1 MRWTREFTIEWSFW
15 EDNMF
20 GKKKETGE
28 GLNIIIV
35 GGGKVGTTLVEQL
48 AQEGHDITII
58 DHDSK
63 VVEGITNTYDAM
75 GIIGNGASYSTQV
88 EAGIEN
94 ADLFIAVTNSDEL
107 NLLCC
112 TVAKRAG
119 NLAAIARVRTPDY
132 SNEIDYFI
140 EKLGLAMI
148 INPDLVSSRVIA
160 KILTL
165 PMALDVTSF
174 SHGRVNLVRIEI
186 PENNPL
192 CDKTIAQVGREGL
205 IQQTVICA
213 IERDGKVFIPSGD
226 FIIRKGDILSFAAS
240 LRESRNFL
248 KKLGFK
254 TGQVKTCIIVGGGR
268 AGYYAAELLIRSGI
282 DVRIIEIDKS
292 RCEKLSE
299 LLPDATIIHGDGTSE
314 ELLKEEGIEDVGA
327 FIPLTGI
334 DEENILLSLHA
345 KKVSKAKV
353 ITRLTRNNFM
363 EVVSGLDLGSVLYP
377 KYITSEAIIAYV
389 RAKNNT
395 KGCNIETLYHMFD
408 SRAEAIEFKIEQP
421 GPVVDVPLSKLS
433 LKKDLLIAYINRN
446 GKIIIPKG
454 QDTIKVGDMVMI
466 VTIHKG
472 FRDVQDILA

>member
-1 MRWTREFTIEWSFW
+1 
-15 EDNMF
+15 MF
-20 GKKKETGE
+20 GKRKDAPE
-28 GLNIIIV
+28 GLKIIIV
-35 GGGKVGTTLVEQL
+35 GGGKVGVTLVEQL

-58 DHDSK
+58 DQNAK
-63 VVEGITNTYDAM
+63 VVESITNTYDAM
-75 GIIGNGASYSTQV
+75 GVIGNGASYSTQI

-132 SNEIDYFI
+132 SKEVDYFI

-148 INPDLVSSRVIA
+148 INPDYVSSRVIA

-165 PMALDVTSF
+165 PTALDVTSF
-174 SHGRVNLVRIEI
+174 SHGRVNLVRIEL
-186 PENNPL
+186 PEDNPL
-192 CDKTIAQVGREGL
+192 CNRTIADLGRDGI

-213 IERDGKVFIPSGD
+213 IERDGKIHIPSGD
-226 FIIRKGDILSFAAS
+226 FIIRAGDIISFAAS
-240 LRESRNFL
+240 QRESRQFL
-248 KKLGFK
+248 KRIGFK
-254 TGQVKTCIIVGGGR
+254 TGQVKTCMIVGGGR
-268 AGYYAAELLIRSGI
+268 AGYYAAELLIKAGI
-282 DVRIIEIDKS
+282 NVRVIEINKS

-299 LLPDATIIHGDGTSE
+299 LLPEATVIHGDGTSE
-314 ELLKEEGIEDVGA
+314 ELLKEEGIENVDA

-345 KKVSKAKV
+345 KKVSHAKV

-389 RAKNNT
+389 RARNNS

-408 SRAEAIEFKIEQP
+408 SRAEAIEFKVEKASD
-421 GPVVDVPLSKLS
+421 VVDVPLSKLS
-433 LKKDLLIAYINRN
+433 LKKDLLIAFINRK

-454 QDTIKVGDMVMI
+454 QDMIKIGDTVMI
-466 VTIHKG
+466 VTTHKG
-472 FRDVQDILA
+472 FKDIQDILA

>member
-1 MRWTREFTIEWSFW
+1 
-15 EDNMF
+15 MF
-20 GKKKETGE
+20 GKRKEATQ

-35 GGGKVGTTLVEQL
+35 GGGKVGVTLVEQL

-58 DHDSK
+58 DQNAK
-63 VVEGITNTYDAM
+63 VVESITNTYDAM
-75 GIIGNGASYSTQV
+75 GVIGNGASYSTQM

-132 SNEIDYFI
+132 SKEVDYFI

-148 INPDLVSSRVIA
+148 INPDFVSSRVIA

-165 PMALDVTSF
+165 PTALDVTSF
-174 SHGRVNLVRIEI
+174 SHGRVNLVRIEL
-186 PENNPL
+186 PEDNPL
-192 CDKTIAQVGREGL
+192 CNRTIAELGRDGI

-226 FIIRKGDILSFAAS
+226 FIIRAKDIISFAAS
-240 LRESRNFL
+240 QRESRQFL
-248 KKLGFK
+248 KKIGFK
-254 TGQVKTCIIVGGGR
+254 TGQVKTCMIVGGGR
-268 AGYYAAELLIRSGI
+268 AGYYAAELLIKAGI
-282 DVRIIEIDKS
+282 NVRIIEINQN
-292 RCEKLSE
+292 RCERLSE
-299 LLPDATIIHGDGTSE
+299 LLPEATIIHGDGTSE
-314 ELLKEEGIEDVGA
+314 ELLKEEGIEDVDA

-334 DEENILLSLHA
+334 DEEDILLSLHA
-345 KKVSKAKV
+345 KKVSHAKV

-363 EVVSGLDLGSVLYP
+363 EVVNGLDLGSVLYP

-389 RAKNNT
+389 RARNNS

-408 SRAEAIEFKIEQP
+408 SRAEAIEFKVEKASD
-421 GPVVDVPLSKLS
+421 VVEVPLSKLS
-433 LKKDLLIAYINRN
+433 LKKDLLIAFINRN

-454 QDTIKVGDMVMI
+454 QDVIKVKDTVMI
-466 VTIHKG
+466 VTTHKG
-472 FRDVQDILA
+472 FKDIQDILA

>member
-1 MRWTREFTIEWSFW
+1 
-15 EDNMF
+15 MF
-20 GKKKETGE
+20 GKRKEATQ

-35 GGGKVGTTLVEQL
+35 GGGKVGVTLVEQL

-58 DHDSK
+58 DQNAK
-63 VVEGITNTYDAM
+63 VVESITNTYDAM
-75 GIIGNGASYSTQV
+75 GVIGNGASYSTQM

-132 SNEIDYFI
+132 SKEVDYFI

-148 INPDLVSSRVIA
+148 INPDFVSSRVIA

-165 PMALDVTSF
+165 PTALDVTSF
-174 SHGRVNLVRIEI
+174 SHGRVNLVRIEL
-186 PENNPL
+186 PEDNPL
-192 CDKTIAQVGREGL
+192 CNRTIAELGRDGI

-226 FIIRKGDILSFAAS
+226 FIIRAKDIISFAAS
-240 LRESRNFL
+240 QRESRQFL
-248 KKLGFK
+248 KKIGFK
-254 TGQVKTCIIVGGGR
+254 TGQVKTCMIVGGGI
-268 AGYYAAELLIRSGI
+268 AGYYAAELLIKAGI
-282 DVRIIEIDKS
+282 NVRIIEINQN
-292 RCEKLSE
+292 RCERLSE
-299 LLPDATIIHGDGTSE
+299 LLPEATIIHGDGTSE
-314 ELLKEEGIEDVGA
+314 ELLKEEGIEDVDA

-345 KKVSKAKV
+345 KKVSHAKV

-363 EVVSGLDLGSVLYP
+363 EVVNGLDLGSVLYP

-389 RAKNNT
+389 RARNNS

-408 SRAEAIEFKIEQP
+408 SRAEAIEFKVEKASD
-421 GPVVDVPLSKLS
+421 VVDVPLSKLS
-433 LKKDLLIAYINRN
+433 LKKDLLIAFINRN

-454 QDTIKVGDMVMI
+454 QDVIKVKDTVMI
-466 VTIHKG
+466 VTTHKG
-472 FRDVQDILA
+472 FKDIQDILA

>member
-1 MRWTREFTIEWSFW
+1 
-15 EDNMF
+15 MF
-20 GKKKETGE
+20 GKKKETVD

-58 DHDSK
+58 DQNSK

-75 GIIGNGASYSTQV
+75 GVIGNGASYSTQM
-88 EAGIEN
+88 EAGIEK

-132 SNEIDYFI
+132 SKEVDYFI

-148 INPDLVSSRVIA
+148 INPDHVSSRVIA
-160 KILTL
+160 RILTL
-165 PMALDVTSF
+165 PTALNVTSF

-186 PENNPL
+186 AEDNPL
-192 CDKTIAQVGREGL
+192 CDKTIAQLGRDG
-205 IQQTVICA
+205 IIRQTVICA
-213 IERDGKVFIPSGD
+213 IERDGNIFIPSGD
-226 FIIRKGDILSFAAS
+226 FIIRRGDVISYAAS
-240 LRESRNFL
+240 QKESRNFL
-248 KKLGFK
+248 TRIGFK
-254 TGQVKTCIIVGGGR
+254 TEQVKSCMIVGGGR
-268 AGYYAAELLIRSGI
+268 AGYYAAEQLLKAGI
-282 DVRIIEIDKS
+282 DVRIIEINQS

-314 ELLKEEGIEDVGA
+314 ELLKEEGIDEVDA

-345 KKVSKAKV
+345 KKVGHAKV
-353 ITRLTRNNFM
+353 ITRLTRNNFK
-363 EVVSGLDLGSVLYP
+363 EVISGLDLGTVLYP

-389 RAKNNT
+389 RAKNNS

-408 SRAEAIEFKIEQP
+408 SRAEAIEFKVEKASDVIE
-421 GPVVDVPLSKLS
+421 VPLSKLS
-433 LKKDLLIAYINRN
+433 LKKDLLIAFINRN
-446 GKIIIPKG
+446 GNIIIPKG
-454 QDTIKVGDMVMI
+454 QDVIKVGDTVMI
-466 VTIHKG
+466 VTNHKG
-472 FRDVQDILA
+472 FKDIQDILA

>member
-1 MRWTREFTIEWSFW
+1 
-15 EDNMF
+15 MF
-20 GKKKETGE
+20 GKRKEATQ

-35 GGGKVGTTLVEQL
+35 GGGKVGVTLVEQL

-58 DHDSK
+58 DQNAK
-63 VVEGITNTYDAM
+63 VVESITNTYDAM
-75 GIIGNGASYSTQV
+75 GVIGNGASYSTQM

-132 SNEIDYFI
+132 SKEVDYFI

-148 INPDLVSSRVIA
+148 INPDFVSSRVIA

-165 PMALDVTSF
+165 PTALDVTSF
-174 SHGRVNLVRIEI
+174 SHGRVNLVRIEL
-186 PENNPL
+186 PEDNPL
-192 CDKTIAQVGREGL
+192 CNRTIAELGRDGI

-226 FIIRKGDILSFAAS
+226 FIIRAKDIISFAAS
-240 LRESRNFL
+240 QRESRQFL
-248 KKLGFK
+248 KKIGFK
-254 TGQVKTCIIVGGGR
+254 TGQVKTCMIVGGGR
-268 AGYYAAELLIRSGI
+268 AGYYAAELLIKAGI
-282 DVRIIEIDKS
+282 NVRIIEIDQN
-292 RCEKLSE
+292 RCERLSE
-299 LLPDATIIHGDGTSE
+299 LLPEATIIHGDGTSE
-314 ELLKEEGIEDVGA
+314 ELLKEEGIEDVDA

-345 KKVSKAKV
+345 KKVSHAKV

-363 EVVSGLDLGSVLYP
+363 EVVNGLDLGSVLYP

-389 RAKNNT
+389 RARNNS

-408 SRAEAIEFKIEQP
+408 SRAEAIEFKVEKASD
-421 GPVVDVPLSKLS
+421 VVDVPLSKLS
-433 LKKDLLIAYINRN
+433 LKKDLLIAFINRN

-454 QDTIKVGDMVMI
+454 QDVIKVKDTVMI
-466 VTIHKG
+466 VTTHKG
-472 FRDVQDILA
+472 FKDIQDILA

>member
-1 MRWTREFTIEWSFW
+1 
-15 EDNMF
+15 MF
-20 GKKKETGE
+20 GKRKEATQ

-35 GGGKVGTTLVEQL
+35 GGGKVGVTLVEQL

-58 DHDSK
+58 DQNAK
-63 VVEGITNTYDAM
+63 VVESITNTYDAM
-75 GIIGNGASYSTQV
+75 GVIGNGASYSTQM

-132 SNEIDYFI
+132 SKEVDYFI

-148 INPDLVSSRVIA
+148 INPDFVSSRVIA

-165 PMALDVTSF
+165 PTALDVTSF
-174 SHGRVNLVRIEI
+174 SHGKVNLVRIEL
-186 PENNPL
+186 PEDNPL
-192 CDKTIAQVGREGL
+192 CNRTIAELGRDGI

-226 FIIRKGDILSFAAS
+226 FIIRAKDIISFAAS
-240 LRESRNFL
+240 QRESRQFL
-248 KKLGFK
+248 KKIGFK
-254 TGQVKTCIIVGGGR
+254 TGQVKTCMIVGGGR
-268 AGYYAAELLIRSGI
+268 AGYYAAELLIKAGI
-282 DVRIIEIDKS
+282 NVRIIEINQN
-292 RCEKLSE
+292 RCERLSE
-299 LLPDATIIHGDGTSE
+299 LLPEATIIHGDGTSE
-314 ELLKEEGIEDVGA
+314 ELLKEEGIEDVDA

-345 KKVSKAKV
+345 KKVSHAKV

-363 EVVSGLDLGSVLYP
+363 EVVNGLDLGSVLYP

-389 RAKNNT
+389 RARNNS

-408 SRAEAIEFKIEQP
+408 SRAEAIEFKVEKASD
-421 GPVVDVPLSKLS
+421 VVDVPLSKLS
-433 LKKDLLIAYINRN
+433 LKKDLLIAFINRN

-454 QDTIKVGDMVMI
+454 QDVIKVKDTVMI
-466 VTIHKG
+466 VTTHKG
-472 FRDVQDILA
+472 FKDIQDILA

>member
-1 MRWTREFTIEWSFW
+1 
-15 EDNMF
+15 MF
-20 GKKKETGE
+20 GKRKEATQ

-35 GGGKVGTTLVEQL
+35 GGGKVGVTLVEQL

-58 DHDSK
+58 DQNAK
-63 VVEGITNTYDAM
+63 VVESITNTYDAM
-75 GIIGNGASYSTQV
+75 GVIGNGASYSTQV

-132 SNEIDYFI
+132 SKEVDYFI
-140 EKLGLAMI
+140 EKLG
-148 INPDLVSSRVIA
+148 D
-160 KILTL
+160 
-165 PMALDVTSF
+165 
-174 SHGRVNLVRIEI
+174 
-186 PENNPL
+186 
-192 CDKTIAQVGREGL
+192 GL

-213 IERDGKVFIPSGD
+213 IERDGKVHIPSGD
-226 FIIRKGDILSFAAS
+226 FIIRAKDIISFAAS
-240 LRESRNFL
+240 QRESRLFL
-248 KKLGFK
+248 KRIGFK
-254 TGQVKTCIIVGGGR
+254 TGQVKTCMIVGGGR
-268 AGYYAAELLIRSGI
+268 AGYYAAELLIKAGI
-282 DVRIIEIDKS
+282 NVRIIETNQT
-292 RCEKLSE
+292 RCERLSE
-299 LLPDATIIHGDGTSE
+299 LLPEATIIHGDGTSE
-314 ELLKEEGIEDVGA
+314 ELLKEEGIEDVDA

-345 KKVSKAKV
+345 KKVSHAKV

-389 RAKNNT
+389 RARNNS

-408 SRAEAIEFKIEQP
+408 SRAEAIEFKVEKESD
-421 GPVVDVPLSKLS
+421 VVDVPLSKLS
-433 LKKDLLIAYINRN
+433 LKKDLLIAFINRN

-454 QDTIKVGDMVMI
+454 QDMIKVKDTVMI
-466 VTIHKG
+466 VTTHKG
-472 FRDVQDILA
+472 FKDIQDILA

>member
-1 MRWTREFTIEWSFW
+1 
-15 EDNMF
+15 MF
-20 GKKKETGE
+20 GKRKEATQ

-35 GGGKVGTTLVEQL
+35 GGGKVGVTLVEQL

-58 DHDSK
+58 DQNAK
-63 VVEGITNTYDAM
+63 VVESITNTYDAM
-75 GIIGNGASYSTQV
+75 GVIGNGASYSTQM

-132 SNEIDYFI
+132 SKEVDYFI

-148 INPDLVSSRVIA
+148 INPDFVSSRVIA

-165 PMALDVTSF
+165 PTALDVTSF
-174 SHGRVNLVRIEI
+174 SHGRVNLVRIEL
-186 PENNPL
+186 PEDNPL
-192 CDKTIAQVGREGL
+192 CNRTIAELGRDGI

-226 FIIRKGDILSFAAS
+226 FIIRAKDIISFAAS
-240 LRESRNFL
+240 QRESRQFL
-248 KKLGFK
+248 KKIGFK
-254 TGQVKTCIIVGGGR
+254 TGQVKTCMIVGGGR
-268 AGYYAAELLIRSGI
+268 AGYYAAELLIKAGI
-282 DVRIIEIDKS
+282 NVRIIEINQN
-292 RCEKLSE
+292 RCERLSE
-299 LLPDATIIHGDGTSE
+299 LLPEATIIHGDGTSE
-314 ELLKEEGIEDVGA
+314 ELLKEEGIEDVDA

-345 KKVSKAKV
+345 KKVSHAKV

-363 EVVSGLDLGSVLYP
+363 EVVNGLDLGSVLYP

-389 RAKNNT
+389 RARNNS

-408 SRAEAIEFKIEQP
+408 SRAEAIEFKVEKASD
-421 GPVVDVPLSKLS
+421 VVEVPLSKLS
-433 LKKDLLIAYINRN
+433 LKKDLLIAFINRN

-454 QDTIKVGDMVMI
+454 QDVIKVKDTVMI
-466 VTIHKG
+466 VTTHKG
-472 FRDVQDILA
+472 FKDIQDILA

>member
-1 MRWTREFTIEWSFW
+1 
-15 EDNMF
+15 MF
-20 GKKKETGE
+20 GKRKEATQ

-35 GGGKVGTTLVEQL
+35 GGGKVGVTLVEQL

-58 DHDSK
+58 DQNAK
-63 VVEGITNTYDAM
+63 VVESITNTYDAM
-75 GIIGNGASYSTQV
+75 GVIGNGASYSTQV

-132 SNEIDYFI
+132 SKEVDYFI

-148 INPDLVSSRVIA
+148 INPDFVSSRVMA

-165 PMALDVTSF
+165 PTALDVTSF
-174 SHGRVNLVRIEI
+174 SHGRVNLVRIEL
-186 PENNPL
+186 PQENPL
-192 CDKTIAQVGREGL
+192 CNRTIADLGRDGI

-213 IERDGKVFIPSGD
+213 IERDGKVHIPSGD
-226 FIIRKGDILSFAAS
+226 FIIRPGDIISFAAS
-240 LRESRNFL
+240 QRESRQFL
-248 KKLGFK
+248 KRIGFK
-254 TGQVKTCIIVGGGR
+254 TGQVKTCMIVGGGR
-268 AGYYAAELLIRSGI
+268 AGYYAAELLIKAGI
-282 DVRIIEIDKS
+282 NVRIIETNQN
-292 RCEKLSE
+292 RCERLSE
-299 LLPDATIIHGDGTSE
+299 LLPEATIIHGDGTSE
-314 ELLKEEGIEDVGA
+314 ELLKEEGIEDVDA

-345 KKVSKAKV
+345 KKVSHAKV

-389 RAKNNT
+389 RARNNS

-408 SRAEAIEFKIEQP
+408 SRAEAIEFKVEKESE
-421 GPVVDVPLSKLS
+421 VVDVPLSKLS
-433 LKKDLLIAYINRN
+433 LKKDLLIAFINRN

-454 QDTIKVGDMVMI
+454 QDMIKVKDTVMI
-466 VTIHKG
+466 VTTHKG
-472 FRDVQDILA
+472 FKDIQDILA

>member
-1 MRWTREFTIEWSFW
+1 
-15 EDNMF
+15 MF
-20 GKKKETGE
+20 GKRKEATQ

-35 GGGKVGTTLVEQL
+35 GGGKVGVTLVEQL

-58 DHDSK
+58 DQNAK
-63 VVEGITNTYDAM
+63 VVESITNTYDAM
-75 GIIGNGASYSTQV
+75 GVIGNGASYSTQM

-132 SNEIDYFI
+132 SKEVDYFI

-148 INPDLVSSRVIA
+148 INPDFVSSRVIA

-165 PMALDVTSF
+165 PTALDVTSF
-174 SHGRVNLVRIEI
+174 SHGRVNLVRIEL
-186 PENNPL
+186 PEDNPL
-192 CDKTIAQVGREGL
+192 CNRTIAELGRDGI

-226 FIIRKGDILSFAAS
+226 LIIRAKDIISFAAS
-240 LRESRNFL
+240 QRESRQFL
-248 KKLGFK
+248 KKIGFK
-254 TGQVKTCIIVGGGR
+254 TGQVKTCMIVGGGR
-268 AGYYAAELLIRSGI
+268 AGYYAAELLIKAGI
-282 DVRIIEIDKS
+282 NVRIIEINQN
-292 RCEKLSE
+292 RCERLSE
-299 LLPDATIIHGDGTSE
+299 LLPEATIIHGDGTSE
-314 ELLKEEGIEDVGA
+314 ELLKEEGIEDVDA

-345 KKVSKAKV
+345 KKVSHAKV

-363 EVVSGLDLGSVLYP
+363 EVVNGLDLGSVLYP

-389 RAKNNT
+389 RARNNS

-408 SRAEAIEFKIEQP
+408 SRAEAIEFKVEKASD
-421 GPVVDVPLSKLS
+421 VVDVPLSKLS
-433 LKKDLLIAYINRN
+433 LKKDLLIAFINRN

-454 QDTIKVGDMVMI
+454 QDVIKVKDTVMI
-466 VTIHKG
+466 VTTHKG
-472 FRDVQDILA
+472 FKDIQDILA

>member
-1 MRWTREFTIEWSFW
+1 
-15 EDNMF
+15 MF
-20 GKKKETGE
+20 GKRKEATQ

-35 GGGKVGTTLVEQL
+35 GGGKVGVTLVEQL

-58 DHDSK
+58 DQNAK
-63 VVEGITNTYDAM
+63 VVESITNTYDAM
-75 GIIGNGASYSTQV
+75 GVIGNGASYSTQM

-132 SNEIDYFI
+132 SKEVDYFI

-148 INPDLVSSRVIA
+148 INPDFVSSRVIA

-165 PMALDVTSF
+165 PTALDVTSF
-174 SHGRVNLVRIEI
+174 SHGRVNLVRIEL
-186 PENNPL
+186 PEDNPL
-192 CDKTIAQVGREGL
+192 CNRTIAELGRDGI

-226 FIIRKGDILSFAAS
+226 FIIRAKDIISFAAS
-240 LRESRNFL
+240 QRESRQFL
-248 KKLGFK
+248 KKIGFK
-254 TGQVKTCIIVGGGR
+254 TGQVKTCMIVGGGR
-268 AGYYAAELLIRSGI
+268 AGYYAAELLIKAGI
-282 DVRIIEIDKS
+282 NVRIIEINKN
-292 RCEKLSE
+292 RCERLSE
-299 LLPDATIIHGDGTSE
+299 LLPEATILHGDGTSE
-314 ELLKEEGIEDVGA
+314 ELLKEEGIEDVDA

-345 KKVSKAKV
+345 KKVSHAKV

-363 EVVSGLDLGSVLYP
+363 EVVNGLDLGSVLYP

-389 RAKNNT
+389 RARNNS

-408 SRAEAIEFKIEQP
+408 SRAEAIEFKVEKASD
-421 GPVVDVPLSKLS
+421 VVEVPLSKLS
-433 LKKDLLIAYINRN
+433 LKKDLLIAFINRN

-454 QDTIKVGDMVMI
+454 QDVIKVKDTVMI
-466 VTIHKG
+466 VTTHKG
-472 FRDVQDILA
+472 FKDIQDILA

>member
-1 MRWTREFTIEWSFW
+1 
-15 EDNMF
+15 MF
-20 GKKKETGE
+20 GKRKEATQ

-35 GGGKVGTTLVEQL
+35 GGGKVGVTLVEQL

-58 DHDSK
+58 DQNAK
-63 VVEGITNTYDAM
+63 VVESITNTYDAM
-75 GIIGNGASYSTQV
+75 GVIGNGASYSTQV

-132 SNEIDYFI
+132 SKEVDYFI

-148 INPDLVSSRVIA
+148 INPDFVSSRVMA

-165 PMALDVTSF
+165 PTALDVTSF
-174 SHGRVNLVRIEI
+174 SHGRVNLVRIEL
-186 PENNPL
+186 PQENPL
-192 CDKTIAQVGREGL
+192 CNRTIADLGRDGI

-213 IERDGKVFIPSGD
+213 IERDGKVHIPSGD
-226 FIIRKGDILSFAAS
+226 FIIKPGDIISFAAS
-240 LRESRNFL
+240 QRESRQFL
-248 KKLGFK
+248 KRIGFK
-254 TGQVKTCIIVGGGR
+254 TGQVKTCMIVGGGR
-268 AGYYAAELLIRSGI
+268 AGYYAAELLIKAGI
-282 DVRIIEIDKS
+282 NVRIIETNQN
-292 RCEKLSE
+292 RCERLSE
-299 LLPDATIIHGDGTSE
+299 LLPEATIIHGDGTSE
-314 ELLKEEGIEDVGA
+314 ELLKEEGIEDVDA

-345 KKVSKAKV
+345 KKVSHAKV

-389 RAKNNT
+389 RARNNS

-408 SRAEAIEFKIEQP
+408 SRAEAIEFKVEKESE
-421 GPVVDVPLSKLS
+421 VVDVPLSKLS
-433 LKKDLLIAYINRN
+433 LKKDLLIAFINRN

-454 QDTIKVGDMVMI
+454 QDMIKVKDTVMI
-466 VTIHKG
+466 VTTHKG
-472 FRDVQDILA
+472 FKDIQDILA